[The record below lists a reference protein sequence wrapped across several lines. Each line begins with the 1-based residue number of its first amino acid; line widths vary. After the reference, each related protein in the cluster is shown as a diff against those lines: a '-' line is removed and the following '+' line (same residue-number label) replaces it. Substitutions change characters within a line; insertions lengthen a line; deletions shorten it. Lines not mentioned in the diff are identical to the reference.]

1 MKDNPDRTICDHD
14 VPINWDCKKCSS
26 YTSDKS
32 FIVVLSRM
40 KEQALEAVRRSDPSA
55 EDQVQDG
62 IKLGRLY
69 QMEEVIKAFKQY
81 G

>member
-1 MKDNPDRTICDHD
+1 
-14 VPINWDCKKCSS
+14 
-26 YTSDKS
+26 
-32 FIVVLSRM
+32 M